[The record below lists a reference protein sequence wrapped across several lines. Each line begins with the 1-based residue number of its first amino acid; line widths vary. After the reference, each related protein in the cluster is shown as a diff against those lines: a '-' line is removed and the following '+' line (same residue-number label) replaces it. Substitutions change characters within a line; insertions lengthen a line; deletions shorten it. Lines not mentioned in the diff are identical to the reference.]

1 MHKEDQGLKMY
12 QPKKKKWVDI
22 DDASLEKLLEDFQ
35 SLSDE
40 VLMLRKLVWEQLHP
54 DGLIQLGLSVR
65 ANQGEGSKLD

>member
-1 MHKEDQGLKMY
+1 M
-12 QPKKKKWVDI
+12 DI

-40 VLMLRKLVWEQLHP
+40 VLLLRKLVWEQLHP

-65 ANQGEGSKLD
+65 ANQGAGSELD

>member
-1 MHKEDQGLKMY
+1 MY

-40 VLMLRKLVWEQLHP
+40 VLLLRKLVWEQLHP

-65 ANQGEGSKLD
+65 ANQGAGSELD

>member
-1 MHKEDQGLKMY
+1 
-12 QPKKKKWVDI
+12 VDI
-22 DDASLEKLLEDFQ
+22 DDASLEKILEDFQ

-54 DGLIQLGLSVR
+54 DGLTQLCLSVR